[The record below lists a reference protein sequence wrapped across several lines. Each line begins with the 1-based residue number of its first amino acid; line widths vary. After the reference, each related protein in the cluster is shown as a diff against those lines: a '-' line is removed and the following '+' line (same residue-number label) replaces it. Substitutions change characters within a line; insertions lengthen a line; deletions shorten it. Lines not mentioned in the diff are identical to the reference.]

1 MSIKVLVIM
10 ISYRVFLGGE
20 LRGVFREGVV
30 ELALGLFC
38 GLVLGVVDL
47 SCGLNRYL
55 KTVDMHDVV
64 LTASDLFS

>member
-1 MSIKVLVIM
+1 M

-20 LRGVFREGVV
+20 LRGIFCEGVV

-38 GLVLGVVDL
+38 GLVLGGVLGVVDL